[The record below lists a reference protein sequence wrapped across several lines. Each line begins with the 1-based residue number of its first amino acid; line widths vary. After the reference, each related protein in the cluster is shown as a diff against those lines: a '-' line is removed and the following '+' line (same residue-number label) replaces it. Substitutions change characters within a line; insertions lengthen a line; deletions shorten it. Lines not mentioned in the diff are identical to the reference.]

1 MRFWQKIFLISL
13 AVLTVAVNT
22 IAYLLIGNNHQL
34 NKEKEIKSSVDEYSI
49 VVSSFQTNVLYERY
63 RSSEAELDDTQITQ
77 IAREFSYL
85 FTLDNLYIQLNKGEE
100 RVFSNFTRDLP
111 DNLYENVNQLS
122 EGDARVLIRRDDDS
136 RVYLYITSPVT
147 IQSSN
152 YFFTTI
158 KDITNIYD
166 VKNDQLRFFSVLG
179 PIVSVVVAF
188 IMLILSKLLTSRIN
202 RLRKSTMKVANG
214 EYNAIEIKS
223 KDEIGELTADFNTM
237 TEAVKQKVEKLED
250 IVAQDS
256 KGRYR
261 FNGDHSKI
269 KACQGHSIP
278 WVEPELEYLTPP
290 EFLYHGTTTAAVE
303 KIRKSGAISK
313 MSRHAVHLQADPE
326 KAWQSAVRWHQ
337 TPVVL
342 KIDAKKMSDA
352 GFVFGK
358 TENDVWCTESVPV
371 EYIAEYITD

>member
-1 MRFWQKIFLISL
+1 MAKKNIS
-13 AVLTVAVNT
+13 
-22 IAYLLIGNNHQL
+22 
-34 NKEKEIKSSVDEYSI
+34 
-49 VVSSFQTNVLYERY
+49 
-63 RSSEAELDDTQITQ
+63 
-77 IAREFSYL
+77 
-85 FTLDNLYIQLNKGEE
+85 
-100 RVFSNFTRDLP
+100 
-111 DNLYENVNQLS
+111 
-122 EGDARVLIRRDDDS
+122 
-136 RVYLYITSPVT
+136 VYLSFLLRHRPET
-147 IQSSN
+147 IHLAMD
-152 YFFTTI
+152 
-158 KDITNIYD
+158 KH
-166 VKNDQLRFFSVLG
+166 G
-179 PIVSVVVAF
+179 WVSVED
-188 IMLILSKLLTSRIN
+188 LIQGVNEGGKYQL
-202 RLRKSTMKVANG
+202 
-214 EYNAIEIKS
+214 
-223 KDEIGELTADFNTM
+223 D
-237 TEAVKQKVEKLED
+237 VEKLED

-290 EFLYHGTTTAAVE
+290 ECLYHGTTTDAAE